1 MSNLAFSIPTPTAPC
16 LDFCAEITES
26 LADRGWALV
35 DGFLSDEWAAEL
47 LEEQQQQFCG
57 GHFRPAGIG
66 REAACQLNGSIRR
79 DRLLWLDEGNALPAQ
94 ADYLR
99 RLEELRLA
107 VNRDLFMGLHG
118 VETQAAMYPPGSF
131 YRRHLDAFQRDNL
144 RALTAIVYLN
154 PRWHA
159 DESGVLRL
167 YVQEQGQGVVDILP
181 QAGRLVV
188 FLSER
193 FEHEVLTTR
202 RARWSLTSW
211 FSRRPLP

>member
-1 MSNLAFSIPTPTAPC
+1 MSNLAFSMPTAAPHAVAPY
-16 LDFCAEITES
+16 AEITAA
-26 LADRGWALV
+26 LADRGWAQV
-35 DGFLSDEWAAEL
+35 DGFVSHEWAAEL
-47 LEEQQQQFCG
+47 LEEQEQQLRCG
-57 GHFRPAGIG
+57 DFRPAGIG
-66 REAACQLNGSIRR
+66 REANLQRDDSVRR
-79 DRLLWLDEGNALPAQ
+79 DLLLWLDQGNALPAQ
-94 ADYLR
+94 RDFLW

-118 VETQAAMYPPGSF
+118 IETQAALYPPGSF

-159 DESGVLRL
+159 DDGGALRL
-167 YVQEQGQGVVDILP
+167 YVGEQGEGFVDILP
-181 QAGRLVV
+181 EAGRLVV